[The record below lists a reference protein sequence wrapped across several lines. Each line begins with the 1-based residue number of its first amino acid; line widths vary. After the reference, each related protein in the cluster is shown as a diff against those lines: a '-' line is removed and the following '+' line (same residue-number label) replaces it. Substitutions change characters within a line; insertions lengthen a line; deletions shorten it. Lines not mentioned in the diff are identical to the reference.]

1 MHMQDFIRVWDNVLS
16 PEYCQEVI
24 DYYHQQ
30 EGTRILTRQTAN
42 ESAPKMNKDGSMLY
56 DEGETGTFA
65 LSMNKLLQP
74 YYHAMQDCV
83 NDYISEFGIFENVNP
98 IQISH
103 SIKIQHTRPS
113 EGYHIWHCEH
123 DSFSRKERLLLCMIY
138 LNDVPDGGETEFLNQ
153 QRRIKPKM
161 GKLVI
166 CPAFWTHF
174 HRGNPP
180 IGGDKY
186 MINGWLEFVDV

>member
-1 MHMQDFIRVWDNVLS
+1 MINDFILEIDEIASKEWCKNVTDLFESVNYVNRSEFLGVS
-16 PEYCQEVI
+16 PL
-24 DYYHQQ
+24 QQ
-30 EGTRILTRQTAN
+30 ENQVYHMLNDTVRLKSNLPILREFNDMIKHGLDIYMKQFPMLN
-42 ESAPKMNKDGSMLY
+42 EIGRFNL
-56 DEGETGTFA
+56 
-65 LSMNKLLQP
+65 
-74 YYHAMQDCV
+74 
-83 NDYISEFGIFENVNP
+83 NP
-98 IQISH
+98 DV
-103 SIKIQHTRPS
+103 KIQRTKPG

-186 MINGWLEFVDV
+186 MINGWLEFVNV